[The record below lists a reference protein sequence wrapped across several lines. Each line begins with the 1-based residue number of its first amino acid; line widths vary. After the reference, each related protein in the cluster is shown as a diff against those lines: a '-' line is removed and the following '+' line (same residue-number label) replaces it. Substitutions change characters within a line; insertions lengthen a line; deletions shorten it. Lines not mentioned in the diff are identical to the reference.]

1 MAEKALI
8 NNTSNERNGQRGKSA
23 AIRSAVSSF
32 RIDGGKTMKLFKV
45 LAAISSLA
53 LLALVFAPGLKADQW
68 DQKTILTFSQ
78 PFEIPGGQVLPAG
91 TYVFK
96 LLDSP
101 YDRDIVQIFNQDQ
114 THIYATV
121 LAIPNRRLHAPENT
135 IMNFAERASGSPTA
149 IKAWFHPGERYG
161 QEFVY
166 PKARAIELAK
176 QVNEPVPSMSD
187 EMTSNTGSIPG
198 EGDDVV
204 VAALEKAPL
213 MAEEP
218 SGEEVPI
225 GRAFES
231 TPVVASASLPKTAS
245 LLPLVGLIGLLS
257 LTAAFTLL
265 IVTKRIS

>member
-1 MAEKALI
+1 MKWADDRREKFDEIRLI
-8 NNTSNERNGQRGKSA
+8 
-23 AIRSAVSSF
+23 VSSLETEG
-32 RIDGGKTMKLFKV
+32 DKKMKLFKV
-45 LAAISSLA
+45 LAVISGLA
-53 LLALVFAPGLKADQW
+53 LLALVFTPGLKADNNVW
-68 DQKTILTFSQ
+68 NKTTTLTFSQ

-91 TYVFK
+91 TYIFK

-135 IMNFAERASGSPTA
+135 IMNFTERASGSPVA

-166 PKARAIELAK
+166 PKVRAVELAK
-176 QVNEPVPSMSD
+176 QVNEPVPAMSA
-187 EMTSNTGSIPG
+187 EMAKNIAPPESG
-198 EGDDVV
+198 EGGEAVV
-204 VAALEKAPL
+204 ALEKTPL
-213 MAEEP
+213 TAEQP

-265 IVTKRIS
+265 IVTKRIG